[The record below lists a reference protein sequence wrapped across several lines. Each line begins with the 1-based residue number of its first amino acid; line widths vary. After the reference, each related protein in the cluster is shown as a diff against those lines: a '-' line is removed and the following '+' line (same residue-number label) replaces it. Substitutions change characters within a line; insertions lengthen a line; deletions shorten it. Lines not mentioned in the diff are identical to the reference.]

1 MLIWNGL
8 YGAQWLLPKVEQ
20 LFLRACK
27 GAEEKCGLL
36 ADS

>member
-1 MLIWNGL
+1 MDCLEPNG
-8 YGAQWLLPKVEQ
+8 YFQVEQ
-20 LFLRACK
+20 LFYVLART